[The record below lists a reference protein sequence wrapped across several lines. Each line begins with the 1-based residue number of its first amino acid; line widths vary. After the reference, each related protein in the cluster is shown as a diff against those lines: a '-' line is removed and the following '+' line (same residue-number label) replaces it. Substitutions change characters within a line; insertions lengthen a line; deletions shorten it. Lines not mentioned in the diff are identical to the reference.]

1 MSLVGKN
8 IRFLRKQMNLSQE
21 ALAERVGLNRGN
33 ISSYEKGSAE
43 PRLDKLAEIS
53 RFFHVPVLFMI
64 ERDMESDGG
73 MQVTDILKQ
82 GAASQH
88 DLEILVKKLS
98 HKTEEIEQIV
108 KGFAEYHKMK
118 MAGIKDPDP
127 NLRRLAVDFEELLE
141 VNVVLL
147 EQHKTLLGILLNSI

>member
-1 MSLVGKN
+1 M
-8 IRFLRKQMNLSQE
+8 RFLRKQMKLSQE

-64 ERDMESDGG
+64 ERDIESDGG

-82 GAASQH
+82 GASQH
-88 DLEILVKKLS
+88 DLDILIKKLS
-98 HKTEEIEQIV
+98 HKAEEIEHIV
-108 KGFAEYHKMK
+108 KGFEEYHKMK
-118 MAGIKDPDP
+118 MASIKDPDP

-141 VNVVLL
+141 VNAVLL
-147 EQHKTLLGILLNSI
+147 EQHKTLLGILLKSI